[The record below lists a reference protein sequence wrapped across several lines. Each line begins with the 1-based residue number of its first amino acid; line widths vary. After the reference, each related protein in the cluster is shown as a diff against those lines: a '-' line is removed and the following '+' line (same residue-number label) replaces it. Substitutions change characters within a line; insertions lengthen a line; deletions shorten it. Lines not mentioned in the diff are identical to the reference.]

1 MTIRAKIIA
10 GYLLIGIILT
20 LTGTIILVRLE
31 KGPEELAEIRKSSLY
46 HVQSADASIRDAVEP
61 VS

>member
-1 MTIRAKIIA
+1 MTTSIKIIA
-10 GYLLIGIILT
+10 SYLLIGIILA

-31 KGPEELAEIRKSSLY
+31 KGPEELAEIRKNSLY
-46 HVQSADASIRDAVEP
+46 HVQSADASIRGAVEA